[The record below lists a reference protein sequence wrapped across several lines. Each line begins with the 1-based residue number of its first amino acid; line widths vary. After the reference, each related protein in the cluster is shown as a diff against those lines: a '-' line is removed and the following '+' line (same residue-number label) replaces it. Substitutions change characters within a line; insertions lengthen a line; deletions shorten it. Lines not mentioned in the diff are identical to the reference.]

1 MKLSPLILLLVFFYL
16 KSFSQPHKVPSSLHL
31 LFQKNADSTVFYS
44 YQPSFA
50 EPPKI
55 MIISKKGDTISIYK
69 YGSAYT
75 YTRFNILPKAI
86 KDTLNKLHNY
96 KEYLESYK
104 LGVNKFFDAQ
114 YISQKNAHIFWKLLT
129 KQSPWQIKD
138 DAYYGGLGCTV
149 SERKMAKP
157 KNEFTDG
164 GGMALDLI
172 TKNEIKWLYFDNPW
186 YFESKDGCPGRE
198 GRKSALKIE
207 KLFKTFFSNY

>member
-1 MKLSPLILLLVFFYL
+1 MKVSTILFLLGFVFL
-16 KSFSQPHKVPSSLHL
+16 KSFSQATKTPSALHL
-31 LFQKNADSTVFYS
+31 FFQKNADSTIFYN

-55 MIISKKGDTISIYK
+55 LIISKKRDTVSIYK
-69 YGSAYT
+69 YGSAYSNN
-75 YTRFNILPKAI
+75 RFNILPKAI

-104 LGVNKFFDAQ
+104 LGVNKFFDTQ
-114 YISQKNAHIFWKLLT
+114 YISQKTAHIFWTLLA

-149 SERKMAKP
+149 AERKMAKP

-198 GRKSALKIE
+198 GRKLALKIE
-207 KLFKTFFSNY
+207 KLFKIYFNN